1 MLILTRQEGE
11 KIYIGDKIVVEIT
24 RYNNE
29 RVRLG
34 INAPPEKVVLRGELH
49 EALKPKA
56 DTNSEKAMIDVPSEP
71 ILSVVLP
78 TTENAA

>member
-11 KIYIGDKIVVEIT
+11 RIYIGDKIIVEVT

-34 INAPPEKVVLRGELH
+34 IDAPPEKVIVRGEL
-49 EALKPKA
+49 LGLL
-56 DTNSEKAMIDVPSEP
+56 NSETDEKTEKVMADVPSDS
-71 ILSVVLP
+71 ILP
-78 TTENAA
+78 AARCG